1 MWRIH
6 PVGKNLVSMMGISSF
21 GLIVLSYFLLPPW
34 PSVVAMIF
42 FFSFYLLVRY
52 FFRYP
57 ERVIVKN
64 LDSRNVI
71 SPADGVI
78 VVNEMVDMDVFPE
91 GKARQIS
98 IFMRLWDVH
107 LNYVPVEGQIMQ
119 VRHFKGKHL
128 AAFLPKS
135 SLDNE
140 HVDYFI
146 KTSSG
151 IILVREIAGLIARR
165 IVPLVHENESH
176 KAGDEL
182 GFIKFGS
189 RVDIFLPPLSEVQVQ
204 QGQIVKG
211 GLTQLA
217 ILPLSSEKF

>member
-1 MWRIH
+1 
-6 PVGKNLVSMMGISSF
+6 
-21 GLIVLSYFLLPPW
+21 
-34 PSVVAMIF
+34 
-42 FFSFYLLVRY
+42 
-52 FFRYP
+52 
-57 ERVIVKN
+57 
-64 LDSRNVI
+64 
-71 SPADGVI
+71 
-78 VVNEMVDMDVFPE
+78 
-91 GKARQIS
+91 
-98 IFMRLWDVH
+98 VH

-165 IVPLVHENESH
+165 IVPLVNENESH

-189 RVDIFLPPLSEVQVQ
+189 RVDIFLPPLSEVKVQ